1 MPLLDRAL
9 EALDELPLRLGG
21 LLVTAPK
28 GGYLSLRNWRR
39 REWRPALRSA
49 GLAICTCGHTSAE
62 HDPRACESGSCHCRT
77 FRLDTT
83 RGVNRTPYALR
94 HTYASN
100 LLAAGEP
107 ALAVAKYMGTSL
119 AMIDRTYGHLIRG
132 SEAATIERIN
142 ARREGLWHLYG
153 TDAVDEGSR

>member
-1 MPLLDRAL
+1 MASGDAKR
-9 EALDELPLRLGG
+9 RLA
-21 LLVTAPK
+21 V
-28 GGYLSLRNWRR
+28 
-39 REWRPALRSA
+39 
-49 GLAICTCGHTSAE
+49 CTCGHLSGE
-62 HDPRACESGSCHCRT
+62 HEPGAGCEDANCRCKR
-77 FRLDTT
+77 FSYDNR

-132 SEAATIERIN
+132 SESATLARMNERRN
-142 ARREGLWHLYG
+142 RLGHEWGTNGSVEEAR
-153 TDAVDEGSR
+153 